1 MEDFI
6 FDDDADEVGAEV
18 EAHCPKCK
26 ADTQHVVVSKYE
38 DEIRRVQCNPCGDVH
53 PYRKPRGESDE
64 EEPAPAVKKKAVKAK
79 PTWEQVMAKHAKKQ
93 PKVYQL
99 GEFFKEMEVLS
110 HPKFGVGFVTENIG
124 DDKIEV
130 TFKEDKRVLVHN
142 RKGLSLPYMKPAAAP
157 AAAKRRPSLP
167 AKKVRRRSR
176 LLRRRRRR
184 LAETAKP
191 ETAEKPAKAEKKAA
205 KGKPVAAPAP
215 TAKAPA
221 KAAPAKS
228 SKPAPAAVKSTAVK
242 ATAAKAAPVKA
253 AGKPAASKPAPAKKP
268 AAKAAARTAVKKPTA
283 KPATKKVKK
292 GR

>member
-79 PTWEQVMAKHAKKQ
+79 PTWDQVMAKHAKKQ

-157 AAAKRRPSLP
+157 AK
-167 AKKVRRRSR
+167 
-176 LLRRRRRR
+176 
-184 LAETAKP
+184 
-191 ETAEKPAKAEKKAA
+191 
-205 KGKPVAAPAP
+205 
-215 TAKAPA
+215 
-221 KAAPAKS
+221 
-228 SKPAPAAVKSTAVK
+228 
-242 ATAAKAAPVKA
+242 
-253 AGKPAASKPAPAKKP
+253 
-268 AAKAAARTAVKKPTA
+268 
-283 KPATKKVKK
+283 
-292 GR
+292 

>member
-53 PYRKPRGESDE
+53 PYRKPRGESEE

-79 PTWEQVMAKHAKKQ
+79 PTWDQVMAKHAKKQ

-142 RKGLSLPYMKPAAAP
+142 RKGLSLPYMKPAATP
-157 AAAKRRPSLP
+157 AAAKVAKP
-167 AKKVRRRSR
+167 AGKKGAAAAPAAPAPAPAVVT
-176 LLRRRRRR
+176 
-184 LAETAKP
+184 AAPEAAKP
-191 ETAEKPAKAEKKAA
+191 EKGDKGDKKAA
-205 KGKPVAAPAP
+205 KGKAAVVAAPA
-215 TAKAPA
+215 K
-221 KAAPAKS
+221 
-228 SKPAPAAVKSTAVK
+228 
-242 ATAAKAAPVKA
+242 TAAKAAPAPAAKSTKA
-253 AGKPAASKPAPAKKP
+253 APAKAPAAKAPSKPATKPAPAKKP

-283 KPATKKVKK
+283 KPAAKKVKK